1 MNTHPDDTNPTETH
15 PAVLCVSPAVHTG
28 RSLNFSGVSRA
39 SCLTPPQVV
48 AVFRGKVS
56 TREAEEQMIKC
67 SEQELYILHR
77 ADSQQ
82 RPLRTVIS
90 CHAVLRWQLPSYST
104 AIQELFKRVSE
115 HFTAMFK
122 RKVFLH

>member
-1 MNTHPDDTNPTETH
+1 M
-15 PAVLCVSPAVHTG
+15 
-28 RSLNFSGVSRA
+28 
-39 SCLTPPQVV
+39 
-48 AVFRGKVS
+48 
-56 TREAEEQMIKC
+56 REVEEQMIKC

-82 RPLRTVIS
+82 RPLRTAIS